1 MPMSG
6 LPGPVLDTSVL
17 IDVLRGEE
25 GAVAFLGGLP
35 AVPIC
40 SEISRIEIVRGLRS
54 SERRAAGRLLASLE
68 WVAVTAEVAQRA
80 GELGREWRAGHQ
92 GIATADLAIA
102 ATVELLGAELATT
115 NVRHFPMLPDLKR
128 PYG

>member
-1 MPMSG
+1 MSG
-6 LPGPVLDTSVL
+6 LPGRVLDTSVL
-17 IDVLRGEE
+17 IDVLRGDE
-25 GAVAFLGGLP
+25 AAAAFLAALP

-54 SERRAAGRLLASLE
+54 SERRAADRLLASLE
-68 WVAVTAEVAQRA
+68 WVAVTTEVAQRA
-80 GELGREWRAGHQ
+80 GELGREWRASHQ

-115 NVRHFPMLPDLKR
+115 NVRHFPMLPDLKP
-128 PYG
+128 PYA